1 MGAAGVPRARPRPD
15 RLPLHP
21 ARRDQG
27 HRAPAPP
34 VRRLRRVGGHGR
46 PAAGRRARRR
56 PGHPGLPGHG
66 GRRERPPRRHRRQ
79 PHPREAEDQ
88 YPHARRGR
96 GGPARAAAAALAG
109 AGHRAHR
116 RGRAGRGDAHVGPA
130 AQAGPGPR
138 RARAG
143 RQARPDAPLT
153 PDRHP
158 AAFEMSGFS
167 LDEISG
173 LARRGPG
180 YPGFPYD
187 EPPARRP
194 LPPARPR
201 LRPALQPP
209 RAPVPVPARRWRGRG
224 AHLRGPRRVPAR
236 DGRGAPLPA
245 AGAVRR
251 PGRPRRPGARRWPGA
266 AAGGGH
272 RGRAG
277 AAHHRRHRPARVHA
291 GHPQP
296 RRVPAVD
303 LLLGRRRG
311 GERARRQPV
320 RAAEPLQRPVRHG
333 RPGAPPPGRDRPPG
347 GQWLP
352 GRDRPAGGERPSRL
366 PRPAGP
372 VAGGRRLPGVRL
384 VRARLRPVGHAAGG
398 GAAALLYTAYTL
410 VMMGLYGRD
419 TWLAH
424 GEVFSVLFRL
434 IGAFAPVEIRAMD
447 PRACERCRA
456 HCAAGTAECVDCPA
470 CFRVSARREVALR
483 PWAVGLLRLTGTGW
497 DTVTFVVLALSSL
510 AFDGLSATPAWA
522 SLQDR
527 LGPGLEPLGG
537 FGRMLLETAGLLG
550 VTVLFLAVFAAV
562 ARLVERLGRL
572 QRAGLEITTLFAF
585 TLVPIAL
592 VYNAA
597 HNYSYIVISSQGLVP
612 LLADPLHR
620 GAHLLPVAGYQV
632 SFALANAQ
640 LVWYLQVVLIVVGH
654 VLAVYVAHV
663 RALLLAPRSRDA
675 VRSQLPMLA
684 LMVVY
689 TMSSLWILARPLT
702 GRGPPVC
709 RPAPSARPGGAR
721 PAGAAR
727 ARAAAAPPPRRAAG
741 APGPRRPG
749 RGPTGRTATW

>member
-1 MGAAGVPRARPRPD
+1 MS
-15 RLPLHP
+15 RLPDARSLPLAHGFGLHYN
-21 ARRDQG
+21 
-27 HRAPAPP
+27 
-34 VRRLRRVGGHGR
+34 L
-46 PAAGRRARRR
+46 
-56 PGHPGLPGHG
+56 
-66 GRRERPPRRHRRQ
+66 
-79 PHPREAEDQ
+79 
-88 YPHARRGR
+88 
-96 GGPARAAAAALAG
+96 
-109 AGHRAHR
+109 
-116 RGRAGRGDAHVGPA
+116 
-130 AQAGPGPR
+130 
-138 RARAG
+138 
-143 RQARPDAPLT
+143 
-153 PDRHP
+153 
-158 AAFEMSGFS
+158 
-167 LDEISG
+167 
-173 LARRGPG
+173 
-180 YPGFPYD
+180 
-187 EPPARRP
+187 
-194 LPPARPR
+194 
-201 LRPALQPP
+201 
-209 RAPVPVPARRWRGRG
+209 PVP
-224 AHLRGPRRVPAR
+224 LY
-236 DGRGAPLPA
+236 LYLLA
-245 AGAVRR
+245 AGAVVALTFAALGAFLR
-251 PGRPRRPGARRWPGA
+251 GTGAEPRYPRLVLSGARG
-266 AAGGGH
+266 
-272 RGRAG
+272 
-277 AAHHRRHRPARVHA
+277 V
-291 GHPQP
+291 
-296 RRVPAVD
+296 
-303 LLLGRRRG
+303 
-311 GERARRQPV
+311 
-320 RAAEPLQRPVRHG
+320 
-333 RPGAPPPGRDRPPG
+333 
-347 GQWLP
+347 
-352 GRDRPAGGERPSRL
+352 
-366 PRPAGP
+366 
-372 VAGGRRLPGVRL
+372 PGVRAL
-384 VRARLRPVGHAAGG
+384 VGGPVPRLVGGTVGVLALLTIVVTGLLGSTQATLNPAEYLLWIYFWAAAVVVSGLVGNLYALLNPFSALYDTAARVRRRRVGTGPPAASGSPAGTGPPVGSGRLVYPARLGLWPAVAGYLAFAWFELASG
-398 GAAALLYTAYTL
+398 LSATPRAVGAAALLYTAYTL

-419 TWLAH
+419 AWLAH

-470 CFRVSARREVALR
+470 CFRVAARREVALR
-483 PWAVGLLRLTGTGW
+483 SWAVGLLRLTGTGW

-689 TMSSLWILARPLT
+689 TMSSLWILAQPLTGRPDAATATARRRPRRAGGARGRARRLRQRRAPPQPPRDELRPSGRHRHRGDEDEPGDAPGRRGRGRLRRHHPSRPPAGRRPGQRLGDADLEVAAAALHDAAPLPAHRPAPGDREAGGRARARQAAGQVLLTGPRPAGHRPRAGPLT